1 MYWKISKKIISILT
15 LLVFKFTIVIACEV
29 SKKGSSNSQC
39 DTTKS
44 WIIDELTTKIAKA
57 TDIKKLDILCDIE
70 RYDTSRILGDNEI
83 IYLQNTYNCP
93 CKTVYLRNRKETL
106 FCLDYFL
113 DFPERIKVYNEF
125 ISNSGIKINN
135 QDMAEEYVKT
145 LVSLS
150 KLYSIKSLLKDDD
163 GKESSTN
170 DNFFVVSV
178 IVVRNVAIDP
188 TNFEQY
194 DQELNLK
201 IKVEISGKLAIIKI
215 Q

>member
-150 KLYSIKSLLKDDD
+150 NLYVIKSFSKGDVSNKLF
-163 GKESSTN
+163 TN
-170 DNFFVVSV
+170 RNCYH
-178 IVVRNVAIDP
+178 IRALIIRNVAIDP
-188 TNFEQY
+188 INFEL
-194 DQELNLK
+194 DEKAFDLN
-201 IKVEISGKLAIIKI
+201 IKVDNKGKMAIEENK
-215 Q
+215 